1 MLRRLL
7 RREDG
12 YVLPLVMGIALVLV
26 LVTATALTATVTGV
40 QKADTES
47 DWNASLAAA
56 YAGIEDYSSRVEND
70 PSYVKFGN
78 PASAFSSGSPH
89 LTLPTGTNANPAFN
103 VAAGAAWATVPGSD
117 GKAKFRYE
125 VDTSMYPATGVIRIR
140 STGMVG
146 DQTRSV
152 IADLR
157 QDGFSDFVYFTD
169 FETSDPLVTS
179 GADDYCANYW
189 WNRPPQKTSGV
200 PGYSWS
206 SPNCNDIQF
215 AGSDVIKGKVHTNDR
230 LYLCSATF
238 KGAVTTASTTTPLY
252 GTASGCSAPT
262 FQAGAPV
269 RVGSIPMPAT
279 NSQMKKETR
288 NDLPSEVPDPGCL
301 YTGPTVIQL
310 NSNGTMT
317 VWSPFT
323 RKTQVAAT
331 AAGATTPSKCGA
343 PGTGTGQLGSTGG
356 ATIPVLNL
364 NLLFVQNIP
373 TSTSDPNYP
382 TASLGTGA
390 FRYGN
395 FSCTATGAG
404 SAWYI
409 GSSSTDSSTATQ
421 RFPAANEAI
430 PSSSTSAN
438 PAYGCKNG
446 DLYIKGTISGRMTV
460 AAENA
465 VYITG
470 DVLYNDPVEDMIGI
484 VGQNVI
490 WVWNPMTSGGSA
502 LLGSNRT
509 IYASLLSVAHTI
521 QVQNYNVGS
530 PRGTLK
536 IVGSMAQKFRGP
548 VGTGTSSSISTG
560 YAKDYNYDARLT
572 YSAPP
577 KYLTPTS
584 TTYGTTQIAGVPPAF
599 DADGAPST

>member
-7 RREDG
+7 RREEG
-12 YVLPLVMGIALVLV
+12 YVLPLVLGLGLVLV
-26 LVTATALTATVTGV
+26 LVAATTLASTVSGE
-40 QKADTES
+40 QKADTET
-47 DWNASLAAA
+47 DWNAALAAA
-56 YAGIEDYSSRVEND
+56 YAGIEDYSSRVAND
-70 PSYVKFGN
+70 PSYVRYGN
-78 PASAFSSGSPH
+78 PDSPFSTASPGLS
-89 LTLPTGTNANPAFN
+89 LPTGSNANAAFDIT
-103 VAAGAAWATVPGSD
+103 AAADWAVVPGSG

-125 VDTSMYPATGVIRIR
+125 VDTSKYAATGVIRLR
-140 STGMVG
+140 ATGLVG
-146 DQTRSV
+146 EQTRSV

-169 FETSDPLVTS
+169 FETSDPLLTS

-189 WNRPPQKTSGV
+189 WNRPPQKGSN
-200 PGYSWS
+200 
-206 SPNCNDIQF
+206 SPSCADIQF
-215 AGSDVIKGKVHTNDR
+215 ARNDVIKGKVHTNDR

-262 FQAGAPV
+262 FEAGAPV
-269 RVGSIPMPAT
+269 RVGSITMPPT
-279 NSQMKKETR
+279 NSEMRKETR
-288 NDLPSEVPDPGCL
+288 NDLPSDVPDPGCL

-323 RKTQVAAT
+323 RKTQLAAS
-331 AAGATTPSKCGA
+331 AAGATTPTKCGT

-373 TSTSDPNYP
+373 ISTSDPNYP
-382 TASLGTGA
+382 TTNLGTST
-390 FRYGN
+390 FRYNN
-395 FSCTATGAG
+395 FSCTGTNAN

-409 GSSSTDSSTATQ
+409 GSSSNVSSATQ
-421 RFPAANEAI
+421 RFPMANESM
-430 PSSSTSAN
+430 PSTSTSTT

-460 AAENA
+460 AAENY

-470 DVLYNDPVEDMIGI
+470 DISYADPVEDMIGI
-484 VGQNVI
+484 VGQNAL
-490 WVWNPMTSGGSA
+490 WVWNPMNSSNSA

-521 QVQNYNVGS
+521 QVQNHNIGS

-548 VGTGTSSSISTG
+548 VGTGTATSISTG
-560 YAKDYNYDARLT
+560 YAKDYNYDPRLT

-584 TTYGTTQIAGVPPAF
+584 TTYSTSQIAGVPSAF
-599 DADGAPST
+599 DATGAPRT

>member
-1 MLRRLL
+1 MLNRLRRN
-7 RREDG
+7 EEG
-12 YVLPLVMGIALVLV
+12 YVLPMVLGIGMVLL
-26 LVTATALTATVTGV
+26 LVTASVLATTASGET
-40 QKADTES
+40 KAKTET
-47 DWNASLAAA
+47 DWNAALAAA

-70 PSYVKFGN
+70 PGYVKFGN
-78 PASAFSSGSPH
+78 PASGFSSDSYS
-89 LTLPTGTNANPAFN
+89 LSLPTGANANAAFN
-103 VAAGAAWATVPGSD
+103 IDTDGGWASVPGSS

-125 VDTSMYPATGVIRIR
+125 IDNSMYPSRGVIRIR
-140 STGMVG
+140 ATGLVG

-169 FETSDPLVTS
+169 YETSDPLVTS
-179 GADDYCANYW
+179 GTDPYCENYW

-200 PGYSWS
+200 PGYSS
-206 SPNCNDIQF
+206 GSPNCSDIQF
-215 AGSDVIKGKVHTNDR
+215 AGGDVIKGKVHSNDR

-238 KGAVTTASTTTPLY
+238 RGAVTTASTTSPLY

-262 FQAGAPV
+262 FMAGVPRRAS
-269 RVGSIPMPAT
+269 SIPMPAT
-279 NSQMKKETR
+279 NSEMKRETR

-310 NSNGTMT
+310 NTAGTMT

-331 AAGATTPSKCGA
+331 AAGASTPTKCGT
-343 PGTGTGQLGSTGG
+343 PGTATGQLGSIGG
-356 ATIPVLNL
+356 ATIPVLDL

-373 TSTSDPNYP
+373 TATADPNYP
-382 TASLGTGA
+382 TAALGTGTFTYNN
-390 FRYGN
+390 FR
-395 FSCTATGAG
+395 CTATGAG
-404 SAWYI
+404 SSWYI
-409 GSSSTDSSTATQ
+409 NSTATPSTATQ
-421 RFPAANEAI
+421 RFPMAGEQI
-430 PSSSTSAN
+430 PSSSTGTT

-446 DLYIKGTISGRMTV
+446 DLYIKGTLSGRMTV
-460 AAENA
+460 AAENF

-470 DVLYNDPVEDMIGI
+470 NISYADEVEDMIGV
-484 VGQNVI
+484 VGNNAI
-490 WVWNPMTSGGSA
+490 WIWNPVNSSNAA

-509 IYASLLSVAHTI
+509 IYGSLLSVAHTI

-548 VGTGTSSSISTG
+548 VGTGSSTSISTG

-584 TTYGTTQIAGVPPAF
+584 TTYGTTQIAGVPSAF
-599 DADGAPST
+599 EEDGTPR

>member
-12 YVLPLVMGIALVLV
+12 YVLPLVLGIGLVLV
-26 LVTATALTATVTGV
+26 LIAATTLASTVSGER
-40 QKADTES
+40 KADTET
-47 DWNASLAAA
+47 DWNAALAAA
-56 YAGIEDYSSRVEND
+56 YAGVEDYSSRVAND

-78 PASAFSSGSPH
+78 PASPFSAASTGLSLPSGS
-89 LTLPTGTNANPAFN
+89 NANPAFN
-103 VAAGAAWATVPGSD
+103 ITAGSDWATVPGSG

-125 VDTSMYPATGVIRIR
+125 VETSRYPSTGVIRLR
-140 STGMVG
+140 ATGLVG
-146 DQTRSV
+146 EQTRSV

-179 GADDYCANYW
+179 GNDDYCANYW

-200 PGYSWS
+200 PGYGSG
-206 SPNCNDIQF
+206 SPNCADIQF

-238 KGAVTTASTTTPLY
+238 KGAVTTASTTSPLY

-262 FQAGAPV
+262 FGAGVPV
-269 RVGSIPMPAT
+269 KVGAILMPAT
-279 NSQMKKETR
+279 NSEMRKEAR

-310 NSNGTMT
+310 NANGTMT

-331 AAGATTPSKCGA
+331 AAGATTPAKCGA
-343 PGTGTGQLGSTGG
+343 PGTAAGQLGSTGG
-356 ATIPVLNL
+356 ATIPVLDL

-373 TSTSDPNYP
+373 SSTTDPNYP
-382 TASLGTGA
+382 TTALGTST
-390 FRYGN
+390 FRYNN
-395 FSCTATGAG
+395 FSCTGTSAS

-409 GSSSTDSSTATQ
+409 GSTTNVTSATQ
-421 RFPAANEAI
+421 RFPMANEVI
-430 PSSSTSAN
+430 PSSSTSTT

-446 DLYIKGTISGRMTV
+446 DLYIKGTLSGRMTV
-460 AAENA
+460 AAENY
-465 VYITG
+465 VYVTG
-470 DVLYNDPVEDMIGI
+470 DIGYANPVEDMIGV
-484 VGQNVI
+484 VGQNAI
-490 WVWNPMTSGGSA
+490 WVWNPMNSSNSA
-502 LLGSNRT
+502 LLGNNRT
-509 IYASLLSVAHTI
+509 INASLLSVAHTI

-548 VGTGTSSSISTG
+548 VGTGTSTSISTG

-584 TTYGTTQIAGVPPAF
+584 TTYSTSQIAGVPSAF
-599 DADGAPST
+599 DASGAPRT